1 MFFGET
7 MELKGNF
14 SSYSEILDLLQI
26 VSIGKKTGEVLLSSN
41 SESLILQ
48 LKDGEVT
55 NFKTTISYL
64 NNLKE
69 RVKNG
74 ELSLTEALKFVLHY
88 VSMWEGGKFS
98 FQEKDVTEEPID
110 NVDTLTVM
118 MDFTKEQDEIG
129 DNLKDLF
136 RRNPSF
142 KLSDGSNIKT
152 AITIDREDWKLLS
165 LLSKGESLVKA
176 IFLGA
181 KSFQSGL
188 ERVQSFLEKGLLEE
202 TDRSEENLEKEEETK
217 NRFVKPETLEKIKE
231 LLIEAMGPMGELL
244 IDETLEDMELTGLP
258 VSMANLF
265 IENLVEKIPD
275 SCLIEGEN
283 CKDKLREEITDI
295 LNQETA

>member
-1 MFFGET
+1 

-41 SESLILQ
+41 NKSLILQ

-55 NFKTTISYL
+55 NFKTNIPYL
-64 NNLKE
+64 DKLKE

-74 ELSLTEALKFVLHY
+74 ELSLAEALKFILHY
-88 VSMWEGGKFS
+88 VAMWKEGRFS
-98 FQEKDVTEEPID
+98 FLERDVTEESID
-110 NVDTLTVM
+110 NIDTLTVM
-118 MDFTKEQDEIG
+118 MNFTKEQDEIG
-129 DNLKDLF
+129 NNLRELF

-142 KLSDGSNIKT
+142 KLSDGSNIEA

-202 TDRSEENLEKEEETK
+202 TDQSEENLDKEEETD

-244 IDETLEDMELTGLP
+244 IDETLEDMELTELP
-258 VSMANLF
+258 VSMANMF

-283 CKDKLREEITDI
+283 CKNKLKEEITKI
-295 LNQETA
+295 LNRETA